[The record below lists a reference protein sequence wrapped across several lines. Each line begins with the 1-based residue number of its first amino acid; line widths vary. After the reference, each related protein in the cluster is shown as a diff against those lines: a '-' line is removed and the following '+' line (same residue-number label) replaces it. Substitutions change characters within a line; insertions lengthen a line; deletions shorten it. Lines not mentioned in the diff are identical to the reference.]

1 MKERAKRLL
10 SKWPALY
17 NLASKIYANLG
28 HLKLTLV
35 AERIIGTRA
44 REHEWATLHYYKSSD
59 LSGKRYD
66 KKEEWVLDYWD
77 SREHSHRAFLLEKIA
92 GFSPVANVLEIGCNC
107 GPNLYLV
114 ARRFPDSRI
123 HGIDINPE
131 AIQKGREL
139 LAGAGITNVSL
150 SVNKADEL
158 GQFPDKSFDVVFTDA
173 VLIYIGRDKIRK
185 VMAGMVRV
193 ARKGFVLLERYD
205 FRPGDR
211 DPYGLGVRYHDLWL
225 RNYAALLKQFAPG
238 AQVQITRVTGD
249 IWPDKGWQETG
260 AIIEVR
266 LIPEVKNTSLR
277 APKETAR

>member
-59 LSGKRYD
+59 LSGIHYD
-66 KKEEWVLDYWD
+66 KKDEWVLDYWD
-77 SREHSHRAFLLEKIA
+77 SREHSHRTFLLEKIA
-92 GFSPVANVLEIGCNC
+92 GFSPVASVLEIGCNC

-139 LAGAGITNVSL
+139 LAGAGITNISL
-150 SVNKADEL
+150 SINKADEL

-193 ARKGFVLLERYD
+193 ARKGLVLLERYD
-205 FRPGDR
+205 FGPENR
-211 DPYGLGVRYHDLWL
+211 DPCGLGIRYHDLWL

-238 AQVQITRVTGD
+238 AQVQITRVTAD

-266 LIPEVKNTSLR
+266 LIPEDKNTSLR
-277 APKETAR
+277 APKETVG